1 MLRYEY
7 MLLALAVLM
16 IKMERLD
23 ATLYRYYRT
32 KGARAESRE
41 GVRFLRAFMVGRDT
55 TLSYLNRNQLTEKY
69 IRRYEKVKNFFPMFH
84 FRRPGS
90 GIRYF
95 LCGRRGHG

>member
-1 MLRYEY
+1 MLPFTDII
-7 MLLALAVLM
+7 VP
-16 IKMERLD
+16 
-23 ATLYRYYRT
+23 

-84 FRRPGS
+84 SAAGS
-90 GIRYF
+90 RIRYL